1 MSLAAWWW
9 WQGCRRNSSFR
20 SYVMFAIC
28 RCWYQVCFYE
38 NRAWLEMGLSNEPI
52 PQLGWLQ
59 SISYYICTIIYNPWL
74 LALPLLWWNF
84 AVPSWGGLGQPY
96 PSQENSFVT
105 CCRMLPL
112 CLAMHQ
118 VRDRLGNH
126 AKSWYT
132 QWLIVSTHW
141 AIGCSWNGIFSIHMG
156 SNYLSFSLLV
166 DSFCAGANM
175 FQPMA
180 LMFCSEA

>member
-1 MSLAAWWW
+1 MVMARLQEKQQLQELCHVRNLPLLIPGLFLWK
-9 WQGCRRNSSFR
+9 QGVVGNGSVKWTYSTAG
-20 SYVMFAIC
+20 MIAI
-28 RCWYQVCFYE
+28 YI
-38 NRAWLEMGLSNEPI
+38 LL
-52 PQLGWLQ
+52 
-59 SISYYICTIIYNPWL
+59 YICTIIYNPWL